1 MKVVQELE
9 KQGMQ
14 WCYNVVDNQIGFSLF
29 LIKHN
34 TVAHDVDNEDI
45 RGKEHK
51 EAFSTGNLT

>member
-34 TVAHDVDNEDI
+34 TVVHDADNEEI
-45 RGKEHK
+45 R
-51 EAFSTGNLT
+51 A